1 MRKAVFA
8 SMLIALVVIPLSAQT
23 NSSQGSASGQNASG
37 SWVLNPAKS
46 NFNGMPAPK
55 DVTLTIDEKADNLKY
70 TVSGTGP
77 DGKPFQESYD
87 GTVNGQP
94 SNVTGSPTPSTASFT
109 RTADGV
115 TGEYRSDHGV
125 MKLHSSVSSDGNT
138 LTVQW
143 TGTDK
148 DGKPMSWTEVYD
160 RKQ

>member
-1 MRKAVFA
+1 MRKAVLA
-8 SMLIALVVIPLSAQT
+8 SIIALVVIPLSAQM
-23 NSSQGSASGQNASG
+23 NSSQSGASGSNASG
-37 SWVLNPAKS
+37 TWKLNEAKS

-55 DVTLTIDEKADNLKY
+55 DVTLVIDEKGDNLKY

-87 GTVNGQP
+87 GTLNGK
-94 SNVTGSPTPSTASFT
+94 SANVSGAQMPATASFT

-115 TGEYRSDHGV
+115 AGEYKTDQGT
-125 MKLHSSVSSDGNT
+125 MKLNSSVSPDGKT

-148 DGKPMSWTEVYD
+148 EGKPMSWTEVYD
-160 RKQ
+160 KQ